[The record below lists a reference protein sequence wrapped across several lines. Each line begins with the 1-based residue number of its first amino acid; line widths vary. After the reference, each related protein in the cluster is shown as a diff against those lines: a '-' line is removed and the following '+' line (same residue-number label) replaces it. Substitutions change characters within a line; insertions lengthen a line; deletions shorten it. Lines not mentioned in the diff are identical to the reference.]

1 MKNFPIRRL
10 TPDSSESFDD
20 ALALEEPLEI
30 RVEGK
35 PVAVTMR
42 TPGHDRELAAGFLLS
57 EGVIAS
63 AADLFD
69 IVQCPSD
76 SPGNALDV
84 LLKNPAAADLDR
96 LTRHVF
102 TSSSCGVC
110 GTASIEK
117 LAKQFPPITCG
128 LQVPR
133 EILFRLPAVLG
144 EAQPVFQQTGGL
156 HAAALF
162 DEHGGLLLLREDVG
176 RHNAL
181 DKILGA
187 ALLEGRLPLAQHLLL
202 VSGRASFEIL
212 QKALAGGIGFIAAI
226 GAPSSLAV
234 DTASANHQT
243 LAGFLRPARVNI
255 YAGSERVK

>member
-1 MKNFPIRRL
+1 MKSFPIRRL
-10 TPDSSESFDD
+10 APDSAVSFDD
-20 ALALEEPLEI
+20 DVAIEEPLEI
-30 RVEGK
+30 RIEGR
-35 PVAVTMR
+35 PIAVTMR

-57 EGVIAS
+57 EGVIRS
-63 AADLFD
+63 REDLFD

-76 SPGNALDV
+76 STGNSLDV

-110 GTASIEK
+110 GQQSIER
-117 LAKQFPPITCG
+117 LARQFPPVACDLRISREVLFG
-128 LQVPR
+128 LP
-133 EILFRLPAVLG
+133 ETLAA
-144 EAQPVFQQTGGL
+144 AQPVFQQTGGL

-162 DEHGGLLLLREDVG
+162 DGSGNLLLLREDVG

-181 DKILGA
+181 DKILGV
-187 ALLEGRLPLAQHLLL
+187 ALFEGLLPLSHRLLL

-212 QKALAGGIGFIAAI
+212 QKALGGGIGLIAAI

-234 DTASANHQT
+234 ETAQSNGQT
-243 LAGFLRPARVNI
+243 LAGFLRSDRVNI
-255 YAGSERVK
+255 YTCFERIL

>member
-1 MKNFPIRRL
+1 MKNVSIRRL
-10 TPDSSESFDD
+10 TPVSSVLRDD
-20 ALALEEPLEI
+20 TLVVEEPLEI

-57 EGVIAS
+57 EGVITSAS
-63 AADLFD
+63 GLFD
-69 IVQCPSD
+69 IVQCPGD
-76 SPGNALDV
+76 SSGNVLDV
-84 LLKNPAAADLDR
+84 LLKDPAAADLER

-110 GTASIEK
+110 GTASLEK
-117 LAKQFPPITCG
+117 MARQFSPISCS
-128 LQVPR
+128 LQISR
-133 EILFRLPAVLG
+133 EVLFRLPAALG
-144 EAQPVFQQTGGL
+144 EAQPVFQETGGL

-162 DEHGGLLLLREDVG
+162 DEHGTLLRLREDVG

-187 ALLEGRLPLAQHLLL
+187 SVLEGRLPLAECVLL

-212 QKALAGGIGFIAAI
+212 QKALAGGVGFVAAI

-234 DTASANHQT
+234 ETAAANKQT
-243 LAGFLRPARVNI
+243 LAGFLRPDRVNI
-255 YAGSERVK
+255 YSGFERVG

>member
-1 MKNFPIRRL
+1 MKNFPIRKL
-10 TPDSSESFDD
+10 APDSSVLLDD
-20 ALALEEPLEI
+20 VLAVEEPLEI

-57 EGVIAS
+57 EGVINS
-63 AADLFD
+63 SADLFD

-84 LLKNPAAADLDR
+84 LLKDPSSVDLEG

-110 GTASIEK
+110 GKASIDK
-117 LAKQFPPITCG
+117 VMRDFPPAVCG
-128 LQVPR
+128 MQILR
-133 EILFRLPAVLG
+133 EVLFRLPVALG
-144 EAQPVFQQTGGL
+144 EAQPMFRETGGL

-162 DEHGGLLLLREDVG
+162 DEKGALLDLHEDVG
-176 RHNAL
+176 RHNAV

-187 ALLEGRLPLAQHLLL
+187 SLLDGALPLSRHILL

-212 QKALAGGIGFIAAI
+212 QKALAGGIGVVAAI

-234 DTASANHQT
+234 ETAIAGNQT
-243 LAGFLRPARVNI
+243 LVGFLRPDRMNI
-255 YAGSERVK
+255 YSGFKRVV